1 VRGVQRYSRET
12 ILGCQGTWSENWH
25 SDSLKKVKHTLSQVM
40 KKMGDE
46 VDDEDYEEVCS
57 ENQWVTRQSDS
68 DTVY

>member
-1 VRGVQRYSRET
+1 
-12 ILGCQGTWSENWH
+12 
-25 SDSLKKVKHTLSQVM
+25 M

-68 DTVY
+68 DTVYWGIVPQHSVCVALSTYQTGENRGGEGKGTDSQHET